1 MVRIDA
7 STNVEELS
15 KAFRVLGGK
24 QMPFAFALMA
34 TRLAQ
39 LVKKGELAVMRA
51 RLDHPTP
58 TTKNSLY
65 VKAAKK
71 GNPEAR
77 TFFKDAWTSGVP
89 ADTYLQ
95 QAVKGGRRPHK
106 RFEKAL
112 IGKGIMQPG
121 QYAIPAPSA
130 LNQFGN
136 VPRGTIMKILSGLGA
151 AETVSGVQANATGSK
166 RSKRKGNAQKYFAGD
181 VDGTNG
187 IWERKKTAFGDAVRP
202 VFIFSDSEP
211 GYRVIVPFYKI
222 ADNIVKA
229 NREREFASAMD
240 QALATARP

>member
-1 MVRIDA
+1 VVRIDA
-7 STNVEELS
+7 RPNIEELS
-15 KAFRVLGGK
+15 KALRTLSDK
-24 QMPFAFALMA
+24 QLPFALALTA
-34 TRLAQ
+34 TRLAM
-39 LVKKGELAVMRA
+39 LVKKGELSVMRA
-51 RLDHPTP
+51 RLDRPTA
-58 TTKNSLY
+58 TTMNSLY
-65 VKAAKK
+65 VKVAKK

-95 QAVKGGRRPHK
+95 QSVKGGRRPHK

-112 IGKGIMQPG
+112 IARGIMKPE
-121 QYAIPAPSA
+121 QYALPAASA
-130 LNQFGN
+130 LNEFGN

-187 IWERKKTAFGDAVRP
+187 IWERRKTAFGDAVRP
-202 VFIFSDSEP
+202 VFIFSEGEP
-211 GYRVIVPFYKI
+211 VYRVIVPFYKI

-229 NREREFASAMD
+229 NRAKEFASAMD
-240 QALATARP
+240 QALSTARG

>member
-1 MVRIDA
+1 MLRIDA
-7 STNVEELS
+7 HTNVEELS
-15 KAFRVLGGK
+15 KAFRTLEKK
-24 QMPFAFALMA
+24 QLPFAFALMA
-34 TRLAQ
+34 TRLAM

-51 RLDHPTP
+51 RLDRPTA
-58 TTKNSLY
+58 TTMNSLY

-71 GNPEAR
+71 ENPEAR

-95 QAVKGGRRPHK
+95 QQVKGGRRPHK

-112 IGKGIMQPG
+112 IGKGIMKPG
-121 QYAIPAPSA
+121 QYAIPAASA

-181 VDGTNG
+181 VDGTQG

-202 VFIFSDSEP
+202 VFIFTEGEP

-229 NREREFASAMD
+229 NRVKEFASAMD
-240 QALATARP
+240 QALSSARG

>member
-15 KAFRVLGGK
+15 KAFRVLGSK
-24 QMPFAFALMA
+24 QVPFAFALMA

-39 LVKKGELAVMRA
+39 LVKKGELAVMKA

-58 TTKNSLY
+58 TTLNSLY

-202 VFIFSDSEP
+202 VFIFSESEP
-211 GYRVIVPFYKI
+211 GYRVIVPFYRI

-240 QALATARP
+240 QALATARG

>member
-15 KAFRVLGGK
+15 KALRTLGSK
-24 QMPFAFALMA
+24 QLPFALALTA
-34 TRLAQ
+34 TRLAM
-39 LVKKGELAVMRA
+39 LVKQGELAVMRE
-51 RLDHPTP
+51 RLDRPTA
-58 TTKNSLY
+58 TTMNSLY
-65 VKAAKK
+65 VKVAKK

-95 QAVKGGRRPHK
+95 QPVKGGRRSHK

-112 IGKGIMQPG
+112 IARGIMQSG
-121 QYAIPAPSA
+121 QYAIPAESV

-136 VPRGTIMKILSGLGA
+136 VPRGTIMKILSGLSA
-151 AETVSGVQANATGSK
+151 AETVSGVQANATNSK
-166 RSKRKGNAQKYFAGD
+166 RSKRKGNADRYFAGD
-181 VDGTNG
+181 VDGTQG
-187 IWERKKTAFGDAVRP
+187 IWERKKSAFGDAIRP
-202 VFIFSDSEP
+202 VFIFSESEP

-229 NREREFASAMD
+229 NRAKEFASAMG
-240 QALATARP
+240 QALSTARG

>member
-1 MVRIDA
+1 MLQIDA
-7 STNVEELS
+7 RTNIEELS
-15 KAFRVLGGK
+15 KALRTVGEK
-24 QMPFAFALMA
+24 QLPFAFALMA
-34 TRLAQ
+34 TRLAV
-39 LVKKGELAVMRA
+39 LVKKGELSVLKA
-51 RLDHPTP
+51 RIDRP
-58 TTKNSLY
+58 TTTTLNSLY
-65 VKAAKK
+65 VKPAKP

-112 IGKGIMQPG
+112 IAKGIMKSG
-121 QYAIPAPSA
+121 QYALPAASA

-166 RSKRKGNAQKYFAGD
+166 RSKRKGNAQKYFAGE
-181 VDGTNG
+181 VGGTQG
-187 IWERKKTAFGDAVRP
+187 VWERKKTAWGDAVRP
-202 VFIFSDSEP
+202 VFIFSDGEP
-211 GYRVIVPFYKI
+211 GYRVILPFYKI

-229 NREREFASAMD
+229 NRIREFQSAMD
-240 QALATARP
+240 TALATKR

>member
-1 MVRIDA
+1 VVRIDA

-15 KAFRVLGGK
+15 KALRTVGSK
-24 QMPFAFALMA
+24 QLPFAFALLA
-34 TRLAQ
+34 TRLAV
-39 LVKKGELAVMRA
+39 LVKKGELSVMSA
-51 RLDHPTP
+51 RLDRPTS
-58 TTKNSLY
+58 TTMNSLY
-65 VKAAKK
+65 VKSAKK

-77 TFFKDAWTSGVP
+77 AFFKDAWTSGVP

-95 QAVKGGRRPHK
+95 QVVKGGQRPHK

-112 IGKGIMQPG
+112 IARGIMQPG
-121 QYAIPAPSA
+121 QYALPAPSA

-166 RSKRKGNAQKYFAGD
+166 RSKRKGNADKYFAGD
-181 VDGTNG
+181 VDGTQG
-187 IWERKKTAFGDAVRP
+187 IWERRKTAFGDAVRP
-202 VFIFSDSEP
+202 VFIFSEGEP

-240 QALATARP
+240 QALSTARG

>member
-1 MVRIDA
+1 MLRIDA

-15 KAFRVLGGK
+15 KALRTLGSN
-24 QMPFAFALMA
+24 QLPFAYALMA
-34 TRLAQ
+34 TRLAM
-39 LVKKGELAVMRA
+39 LVKKGELSVMRA
-51 RLDHPTP
+51 RLDRPTA
-58 TTKNSLY
+58 TTINSLY

-71 GNPEAR
+71 DNPEAR
-77 TFFKDAWTSGVP
+77 TFFKDVWTSGVP

-112 IGKGIMQPG
+112 IAKGIMKSG
-121 QYAIPAPSA
+121 QYAIPASSA

-181 VDGTNG
+181 VEGTQG

-229 NREREFASAMD
+229 NREREFQSAMD
-240 QALATARP
+240 AALATKR

>member
-1 MVRIDA
+1 MVSIAA
-7 STNVEELS
+7 SANLEELS
-15 KAFRVLGGK
+15 KALRTLGAK
-24 QMPFAFALMA
+24 QLPFAYALMA
-34 TRLAQ
+34 TRLAV
-39 LVKKGELAVMRA
+39 LVKKGELSVMRQ
-51 RLDHPTP
+51 RLDQP
-58 TTKNSLY
+58 TTTTMNSLY
-65 VKAAKK
+65 VQVAKK
-71 GNPEAR
+71 GKPEAR

-112 IGKGIMQPG
+112 IAKGLMKPG

-166 RSKRKGNAQKYFAGD
+166 RSKRKGNADRYFAGD
-181 VDGTNG
+181 VDGTQG
-187 IWERKKTAFGDAVRP
+187 IWEKRKTAFGDAVRP
-202 VFIFSDSEP
+202 VFVFSDSEP
-211 GYRVIVPFYKI
+211 GYRVIIPFYKI

-240 QALATARP
+240 QALSSARG

>member
-1 MVRIDA
+1 MIKIDA
-7 STNVEELS
+7 HTNVEELS
-15 KAFRVLGGK
+15 KALRTVGSK
-24 QMPFAFALMA
+24 QIPFAFALMA
-34 TRLAQ
+34 TRLAM
-39 LVKKGELAVMRA
+39 LVKQGELLVLRA
-51 RLDHPTP
+51 RLDRPTA
-58 TTKNSLY
+58 TTMNSLY

-112 IGKGIMQPG
+112 IGKGIMKPG
-121 QYAIPAPSA
+121 QYAIPAASA

-181 VDGTNG
+181 VDGTQG

-202 VFIFSDSEP
+202 VFIFSEGEP

-229 NREREFASAMD
+229 NRAKEFASAMD
-240 QALATARP
+240 QALSTARG

>member
-1 MVRIDA
+1 MTRIDA

-15 KAFRVLGGK
+15 RALRTLGSK
-24 QMPFAFALMA
+24 QLPFAFALMA

-39 LVKKGELAVMRA
+39 LVKKGELSVMRQ
-51 RLDHPTP
+51 RLDRPTA
-58 TTKNSLY
+58 TTMNSLY
-65 VKAAKK
+65 VKPAKK
-71 GNPEAR
+71 DNPEAR
-77 TFFKDAWTSGVP
+77 AFFKDAWTSGVP

-95 QAVKGGRRPHK
+95 QSVKGGRRPHK

-112 IGKGIMQPG
+112 IAKGLMKPG

-130 LNQFGN
+130 LNEFGN
-136 VPRGTIMKILSGLGA
+136 VPRGVITKILSGLGA

-166 RSKRKGNAQKYFAGD
+166 RSKRKGNAEKYFAGD
-181 VDGTNG
+181 VDGTEG
-187 IWERKKTAFGDAVRP
+187 IWERRKMALGDAVRP

-229 NREREFASAMD
+229 NREREFVSAMD
-240 QALATARP
+240 RALSTAR

>member
-15 KAFRVLGGK
+15 KALRMLGA
-24 QMPFAFALMA
+24 QQLPFAFALMA
-34 TRLAQ
+34 TRLAL
-39 LVKKGELAVMRA
+39 LVKKGELSVMRQ
-51 RLDHPTP
+51 RLDRPTA
-58 TTKNSLY
+58 TTMNSLY
-65 VKAAKK
+65 VKRAKK

-77 TFFKDAWTSGVP
+77 AFFKDAWTSGVP

-95 QAVKGGRRPHK
+95 QPMKGGRRPHK

-112 IGKGIMQPG
+112 IAKGLMKPS

-130 LNQFGN
+130 LNEFGN
-136 VPRGTIMKILSGLGA
+136 VPRGVITKILSGLGA

-166 RSKRKGNAQKYFAGD
+166 RSKRKGNAEKYFAGY
-181 VDGTNG
+181 VDGTEG
-187 IWERKKTAFGDAVRP
+187 IWESKKTAFGDAVRP

-211 GYRVIVPFYKI
+211 GYRVIIPFYKI
-222 ADNIVKA
+222 ADNIVKT

-240 QALATARP
+240 QALSTAR

>member
-1 MVRIDA
+1 MLKIEA
-7 STNVEELS
+7 NTNVEELS
-15 KAFRVLGGK
+15 KALRTLGSK
-24 QMPFAFALMA
+24 QIPFALALMA

-51 RLDHPTP
+51 RLDRPTA
-58 TTKNSLY
+58 TTMNSLY
-65 VKAAKK
+65 VKPAKK

-77 TFFKDAWTSGVP
+77 AFFKDAWTSGVP

-112 IGKGIMQPG
+112 IAKGIMQPG
-121 QYAIPAPSA
+121 QYALPAPSV

-136 VPRGTIMKILSGLGA
+136 VPRGTITKILSGLGA

-166 RSKRKGNAQKYFAGD
+166 RSKRKGNADKYFAGD
-181 VDGTNG
+181 VDGTQG
-187 IWERKKTAFGDAVRP
+187 IWERRKTAFGDAVRP
-202 VFIFSDSEP
+202 VFVFSEGEP

-229 NREREFASAMD
+229 NRTKEFASAMD
-240 QALATARP
+240 QALSTARG